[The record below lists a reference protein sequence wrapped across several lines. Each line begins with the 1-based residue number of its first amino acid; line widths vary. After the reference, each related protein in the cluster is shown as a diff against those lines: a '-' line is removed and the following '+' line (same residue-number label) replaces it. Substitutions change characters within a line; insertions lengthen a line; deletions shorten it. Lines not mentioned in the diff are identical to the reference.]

1 MTRRCAFLTA
11 LSCLAL
17 GCATE
22 PSTPVLGARVEGRA
36 LIVETGEFMVPAGA
50 ELMECFY
57 TNLITTEPL
66 AVSTAAGHQLEGGHH
81 IITYYTLVHSEP
93 GHHPCSEE
101 EMTTWTQ
108 IAGADGSGSD
118 GGDRYRVDGLATR
131 VPVGAQIVIQSH
143 YVNHTPGD
151 LLVHDSMDIRI
162 PLESEVREYG
172 GTFFIHQG
180 DFEIPP
186 RGSLR
191 VVTECVTDRDLQLAM
206 LLGHMHERG
215 ARFSL
220 ELMGDGTEPEMLY
233 ETDWEPLFWSHPP
246 VNNYGLDD
254 ALQLPAGARLR
265 MTCEWANDT
274 EEPLLFPREMCV
286 GYGLYFPATAA
297 EMIECA
303 NVSRE
308 ATPL

>member
-1 MTRRCAFLTA
+1 MTRRLAVPAVAA
-11 LSCLAL
+11 LSL
-17 GCATE
+17 GCAADPAVPT
-22 PSTPVLGARVEGRA
+22 LGARIEGA
-36 LIVETGEFMVPAGA
+36 ELVVETGEFVVPAGD

-57 TNLITTEPL
+57 TDFITAEPI

-81 IITYYTLVHSEP
+81 IITYYTLVHADP
-93 GHHPCSEE
+93 GHHPCTEE

-131 VPVGAQIVIQSH
+131 VPAGAQIVIQSH
-143 YVNHTPGD
+143 YVNHTGVD
-151 LLVHDSMDIRI
+151 LVAHDSMNIRI
-162 PLESEVREYG
+162 PRADEVREFG

-186 RGSLR
+186 RGALR

-220 ELMGDGTEPEMLY
+220 ELLGEADAEMLY
-233 ETDWEPLFWSHPP
+233 ETDWEPVFWSHPP
-246 VNNYGLDD
+246 VNNYGLDG
-254 ALQLPAGARLR
+254 ALRLPAGARLR
-265 MTCEWANDT
+265 MTCEWQNDT

-286 GYGLYFPATAA
+286 AYGLYFPAAVA

-303 NVSRE
+303 NVARD